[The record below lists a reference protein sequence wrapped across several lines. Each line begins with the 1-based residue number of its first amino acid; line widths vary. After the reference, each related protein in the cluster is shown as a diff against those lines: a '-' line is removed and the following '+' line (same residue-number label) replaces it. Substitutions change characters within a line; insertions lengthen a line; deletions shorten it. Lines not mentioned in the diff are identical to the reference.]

1 MSGANE
7 GLRVL
12 SPREAH
18 EQLKAGKGTLID
30 VRTPAEYREVH
41 AVGAK
46 LVPLDRFDPRAVRSE
61 FGPSES
67 APLLVICRSGA
78 RARQAC
84 ERLKAA
90 GCADLALVDGGTLAW
105 EKAGLPVERGKATI
119 SLERQVR
126 LIVGSLTIA
135 GSALGAFADPW
146 FLLLPAF
153 LGAGLLYA
161 GITDTC
167 GLAMIL
173 AKMPWNRVGDSC
185 RTR

>member
-1 MSGANE
+1 MSGGNE
-7 GLRVL
+7 GLRVI

-18 EQLKAGKGTLID
+18 EQLKAGKGTLVD

-46 LVPLDRFDPRAVRSE
+46 LAPLDRFDPAAVLAE
-61 FGPSES
+61 FAPGGST
-67 APLLVICRSGA
+67 PLLVICRSGA

-90 GCADLALVDGGTLAW
+90 GCADLALVEGGTLAW
-105 EKAGLPVERGKATI
+105 EGAGLPVERGKATI

-126 LIVGSLTIA
+126 LVVGTLTIA
-135 GSALGAFADPW
+135 GTALGAFANPW
-146 FLLLPAF
+146 FLLIPAF

-173 AKMPWNRVGDSC
+173 SKLPWNRAGDP
-185 RTR
+185 RRAR

>member
-1 MSGANE
+1 MDNAND
-7 GLRVL
+7 GLRIL
-12 SPREAH
+12 SPQEAQ

-46 LVPLDRFDPRAVRSE
+46 LVPLDRFDPAAVLSE
-61 FGPSES
+61 FGVNES

-84 ERLKAA
+84 ERLKGA
-90 GCADLALVDGGTLAW
+90 GCSNLALVDGGTLAW
-105 EKAGLPVERGKATI
+105 EKTGLPVARGKKTI

-126 LIVGSLTIA
+126 LIVGTLTIA
-135 GSALGAFADPW
+135 GSALGAFASPW
-146 FLLLPAF
+146 FLLIPAI
-153 LGAGLLYA
+153 LGAGLVFA

-167 GLAMIL
+167 GLALIL
-173 AKMPWNRVGDSC
+173 ARLPWNQAGDSC
-185 RTR
+185 RAR